1 MRWAATLIIDKPT
14 LAGRSPGVNA
24 GTARVAR
31 GRGPERGAMA
41 TVRITYWRDI
51 PMLVTA
57 RDGGDE
63 VSVPLSPAFQDL
75 VDRVAMQEGLG
86 DEDAYL
92 AEWHV
97 GPPEDA
103 PGRPAR
109 WPRTGPARS
118 RPDST
123 RSATAIFVAPGGS
136 DPRPLAA
143 REGGRMKR
151 EPVVR
156 PRRVALP
163 SARCSSG
170 RRCPWPDGR

>member
-1 MRWAATLIIDKPT
+1 
-14 LAGRSPGVNA
+14 
-24 GTARVAR
+24 
-31 GRGPERGAMA
+31 MA

-57 RDGGDE
+57 RDEGDE

-103 PGRPAR
+103 SGAAGAVAEDRAR
-109 WPRTGPARS
+109 ALEAGFDALRDRYLRGS
-118 RPDST
+118 R
-123 RSATAIFVAPGGS
+123 
-136 DPRPLAA
+136 
-143 REGGRMKR
+143 RE
-151 EPVVR
+151 
-156 PRRVALP
+156 
-163 SARCSSG
+163 
-170 RRCPWPDGR
+170 